1 MTETFNAITRDVIQQ
16 TWHVR
21 PCLFVL
27 RLLRFYACIIS
38 KTYISKQEKKTK
50 EKLKHVIKNTFYF
63 IFKRFYDIQCI
74 FVFIFFYPRL
84 SKSYHLGGQQRKILV
99 LPKINLAPIYDGVY
113 LEDRVHYYQMSVHR
127 WV

>member
-1 MTETFNAITRDVIQQ
+1 MSVCFAFTAFLCMYNFQNLYQQ
-16 TWHVR
+16 TR
-21 PCLFVL
+21 
-27 RLLRFYACIIS
+27 
-38 KTYISKQEKKTK
+38 KKTK

-127 WV
+127 